1 MKRKYV
7 MYAMI
12 PAIAL
17 AITAGGV
24 ASAHGMF
31 GFGGLSNL
39 TPDQIATNQQNM
51 FQREATLLGISV
63 DDVKTAWA
71 AGKSFQQL
79 ATDHGITADQ
89 LRQKMLDQRK
99 QDMKTVLA
107 TLVTKGVITQAQADQ
122 RSAFIDQMT
131 IQTNNGRSFGRHG
144 MGMGMMG
151 F

>member
-1 MKRKYV
+1 
-7 MYAMI
+7 MI

-24 ASAHGMF
+24 ASAQGMF
-31 GFGGLSNL
+31 GFGGMGNQ

-51 FQREATLLGISV
+51 FQKQADLLGTTV

-71 AGKSFQQL
+71 AGKSFQQF
-79 ATDHGITADQ
+79 ATEKGITAEQ
-89 LRQKMLDQRK
+89 LRAKMLDQRK
-99 QDMKTVLA
+99 AEMKSVLA

-122 RSAFIDQMT
+122 RSAFIDQQANST
-131 IQTNNGRSFGRHG
+131 STGRGFGHHG
-144 MGMGMMG
+144 MGGGKGMMG